1 MQFKF
6 RFPIFIHNVKWM
18 AVWQF
23 GSYCACR
30 TSKHLLPPCP
40 CFGGQRQHL
49 CEVHLP
55 AGRWMFTAAGGI
67 FLAPMLPGARQ
78 ALSCMTEHKRLTSER
93 AVEVADRAHDEI
105 CVCSVCFSL
114 LWNDWADC
122 PYLLVCKEFQLL
134 KPHIGRIGCFLTD
147 ENRKQWQIK
156 WQSPIKI
163 EKIE

>member
-1 MQFKF
+1 M
-6 RFPIFIHNVKWM
+6 NGSLT
-18 AVWQF
+18 VWLILRLQDKQTF
-23 GSYCACR
+23 AAS
-30 TSKHLLPPCP
+30 LPV
-40 CFGGQRQHL
+40 FGGQRQHL

-114 LWNDWADC
+114 L
-122 PYLLVCKEFQLL
+122 
-134 KPHIGRIGCFLTD
+134 
-147 ENRKQWQIK
+147 
-156 WQSPIKI
+156 
-163 EKIE
+163 